1 MALVGPEL
9 LPFDFPTEVQAGQ
22 LIQVS
27 CAVTMGDDP
36 LTIQWYKD
44 DQPLVTSA
52 NFFVNNM
59 DSRLSVLLLRSVNSE
74 HSGIYRCLALNP
86 VGQASYDSELR
97 VKGYL
102 ISHYFF
108 LSLLFNIFLWYVR
121 F

>member
-1 MALVGPEL
+1 MMTLVGPEL
-9 LPFDFPTEVQAGQ
+9 LPFVFPTEVQAGQ

-44 DQPLVTSA
+44 DQPLVTST

-74 HSGIYRCLALNP
+74 HSGVYRCLALNP

-97 VKGYL
+97 VKGCFIFSL
-102 ISHYFF
+102 FF
-108 LSLLFNIFLWYVR
+108 FIII
-121 F
+121 